1 MTASP
6 RSAHRPRRAPRI
18 HLGDLPR
25 WATILLCIFAAI
37 APLYWLVTLATQ
49 TNNEIVSN
57 PPQLLPNLDHFGGLS
72 TQTDLPIGNW
82 LFTSLLVGLGTAAVS
97 VFIGTLAAFG
107 LSRFDFGGALL
118 FGFLIFAAQMMPAA
132 LLIVPLY
139 SIFAEAKL
147 IDNVGSLVL
156 ANSAFAM
163 PVAIWIIKQA
173 MDGVPRELDEA
184 AVIDGA
190 GSFAVLKDVVLP
202 LTRPAIAAA
211 GIIAFLAGWNDF
223 LFANTFMV
231 STENWTATKG
241 LASFFGQYSTP
252 IDLIM
257 ASAVLFALPPIIFF
271 LLLQR
276 QIVNGLTAG
285 AVKG

>member
-1 MTASP
+1 MTAP
-6 RSAHRPRRAPRI
+6 PRRAPRI

-25 WATILLCIFAAI
+25 WATILLGICVAI

-49 TNNEIVSN
+49 TNNQIVSY
-57 PPQLLPNLDHFGGLS
+57 PPQLLPQIGHFGGLS
-72 TQTDLPIGNW
+72 TQTGLPIGNW
-82 LFTSLLVGLGTAAVS
+82 LWTSLLVGLGTAAIS
-97 VFIGTLAAFG
+97 VIIGTLAAFG
-107 LSRFDFGGALL
+107 LSRFAFGGALL
-118 FGFLIFAAQMMPAA
+118 FGFLVFAAQMMPAA

-139 SIFAEAKL
+139 SIFAEMRL
-147 IDNVGSLVL
+147 IDSVGSLIL

-163 PVAIWIIKQA
+163 PVAIWVIKQG
-173 MDGVPRELDEA
+173 MDGVPRELDESA
-184 AVIDGA
+184 MIDGA
-190 GSFAVLKDVVLP
+190 GSFAVLRDVVLP
-202 LTRPAIAAA
+202 LTRPSIAAA

-231 STENWTATKG
+231 TTEKWTVTKG

-257 ASAVLFALPPIIFF
+257 ASAVLFALPPVIFF
-271 LLLQR
+271 LIMQR
-276 QIVNGLTAG
+276 QIVTGLTAG

>member
-1 MTASP
+1 MTAS
-6 RSAHRPRRAPRI
+6 PRRAPRI

-25 WATILLCIFAAI
+25 WATILLGIFAAI

-49 TNNEIVSN
+49 TNSEIVSY
-57 PPQLLPNLDHFGGLS
+57 PPRLLPQIGHFGGLS

-82 LFTSLLVGLGTAAVS
+82 LWTSLLVGLGTAAIS
-97 VFIGTLAAFG
+97 VIIGTLAAFG
-107 LSRFDFGGALL
+107 LSRFAFGGALL
-118 FGFLIFAAQMMPAA
+118 FGFLVFAAQMMPAA

-139 SIFAEAKL
+139 SIFAEVRL
-147 IDNVGSLVL
+147 IDNVGSLIL

-163 PVAIWIIKQA
+163 PVAIWVIKQG
-173 MDGVPRELDEA
+173 MDGVPHELDESA
-184 AVIDGA
+184 MIDGA
-190 GSFAVLKDVVLP
+190 GSFAVLRAVVLP
-202 LTRPAIAAA
+202 LTRPSIAAA

-231 STENWTATKG
+231 TTEKWTVTKG

-257 ASAVLFALPPIIFF
+257 ASAVLFALPPVIFF
-271 LLLQR
+271 LIMQR
-276 QIVNGLTAG
+276 QIVTGLTAG
-285 AVKG
+285 SVKG